1 LFFAPVPP
9 SQIFRAL
16 ITSFAG
22 YWRPSIATRAWQALF
37 FALVWLRN
45 RVPAASRVAEA
56 AAGVVR
62 KGSVDRGRDGTEPT
76 R

>member
-1 LFFAPVPP
+1 VPP

-22 YWRPSIATRAWQALF
+22 HWRPSITTRAWQACF
-37 FALVWLRN
+37 FMLVWLRN
-45 RVPAASRVAEA
+45 RVPAVSRVAEA
-56 AAGVVR
+56 AAGLVQR
-62 KGSVDRGRDGTEPT
+62 RSVDRSRDGTEPT